1 MNNFKDIKFPITSQY
16 SSDSEHIPLEFY
28 EDAIPKAKTMDMV
41 LGYFSSNAIKT
52 LCLGF
57 SEFIYLGGSLRIVT
71 NHQLTEE
78 DKNNLLTDVEVKNE
92 NRIID
97 IFQDL
102 KLLKEEL
109 GPFGQH
115 FFDCLKYLMK
125 QNRLVILPVM
135 HKPNAMAHY
144 KKIILFDGENYLY
157 VSGSA
162 NFTSA
167 GIIKNGESFIVDKS
181 WGGETEKQ
189 RIEQER
195 KNFELIFEKKHTSY
209 DYLNPEDVKGIIRHI
224 GNDLTELELLE
235 KAAKMINHFSH
246 SAKIKKVIDR
256 REIEFNTLLEEIET
270 KPRFPFPVE
279 RHIQKDAYA
288 AWIENDRK
296 GIFAMATGSGKT
308 VTALNCVLK
317 RYFDDGYYKTIITV
331 PTQALAIQWEQE
343 VKSFHFQNIIST
355 HTEKNWKDILR
366 RYSTRSIFDQ
376 NKNIIIITTYAT
388 FNRNEIQT
396 FINSTKGIDS
406 FIYIADEAHNTGSP
420 ISLKKLPRKINQRIG
435 LSATPERIYDE
446 SGSGEMYQFFDS
458 YPPSYSYRYTMKQAI
473 DDNILCHYN
482 YHPIF
487 VELTEI
493 EMAEYKKITDKL
505 RRYLDSETGGY
516 KKEAEMLLLQRKRI
530 VHKAENKKAALTTL
544 LDSFHINHKLN
555 FTFVFVPEGYEPDY
569 SESDSHSIDEDDMH
583 IIDEYAEIF
592 KFRKYKY
599 YKFIGGIEDTQLV
612 LKNFAE
618 GHIDVLLAMKCLDEG
633 VDIPRTQNAIFCSS
647 TGNPRQFVQRRGRVL
662 RRSEGKDKAQ
672 IWDLIVIPP
681 NIYGEINSIERNL
694 FTSEVKRI
702 VNFASLADNQVDIL
716 YGELNDLCEHLN
728 INLFDILEK
737 ENEQYK

>member
-1 MNNFKDIKFPITSQY
+1 MKNFKDIKFPITSQY

-78 DKNNLLTDVEVKNE
+78 DKINLLTDVEVNNE

-195 KNFELIFEKKHTSY
+195 KNFELIFDKKHTSY
-209 DYLNPEDVKGIIRHI
+209 DYLNPEDVKGIIQHI

-246 SAKIKKVIDR
+246 SVKIKKVIDR
-256 REIEFNTLLEEIET
+256 REIEFNILLEKNES
-270 KPRFPFPVE
+270 KPSFPYPKE
-279 RHIQKDAYA
+279 RTIQKEAYKT
-288 AWIENDRK
+288 WLDNDRK

-308 VTALNCVLK
+308 ITALNCVLK
-317 RYFDDGYYKTIITV
+317 RYEKDGFYKAIIVV
-331 PTQALAIQWEQE
+331 PTQALALQWEKE
-343 VKSFHFQNIIST
+343 VKAFKFQNITSS
-355 HTEKNWKDILR
+355 HTNKDWKNSIN
-366 RYSTRSIFDQ
+366 RYTTRSIFNQKKDL
-376 NKNIIIITTYAT
+376 ILITTYAT
-388 FNRNEIQT
+388 FNRKDIQS
-396 FINSTKGIDS
+396 FLRDTKGVES
-406 FIYIADEAHNTGSP
+406 FIYIADEAHNIGSKNT
-420 ISLKKLPRKINQRIG
+420 LKYLPEKIEQRIG

-446 SGSGEMYQFFDS
+446 LGSEKLYEFFNS
-458 YPPSYSYRYTMKQAI
+458 RPPEYTFRYTMKQAI
-473 DDNILCHYN
+473 DDEILCHYD
-482 YHPIF
+482 YFPCF
-487 VELTEI
+487 VKLTTY
-493 EMAEYKKITDKL
+493 EMQEYKDITNQL
-505 RRYLDSETGGY
+505 RIHIDSQTGKY
-516 KKEAEMLLLQRKRI
+516 KKEAEMLLLKRKRV
-530 VHKAENKKAALTTL
+530 VHKAENKKTVILNL
-544 LDSFHINHKLN
+544 LQELKNKKKLDY
-555 FTFVFVPEGYEPDY
+555 TFVFVPEGYEPDY
-569 SESDSHSIDEDDMH
+569 KQNESYEIQEEDIH
-583 IIDEYAEIF
+583 IIDEYAEMF
-592 KFRKYKY
+592 KAQGYSYHKYL
-599 YKFIGGIEDTQLV
+599 GGLEDAEKV
-612 LKNFAE
+612 LSDFAN
-618 GHIDVLLAMKCLDEG
+618 GDIQILLSMKCLDEG
-633 VDIPRTQNAIFCSS
+633 VDIPRAEHAIFCSS

-662 RRSEGKDKAQ
+662 RKSEGKEKAT
-672 IWDLIVIPP
+672 IWDLIVMPP
-681 NIYGEINSIERNL
+681 DAEGEAVAIERNM
-694 FTSEVKRI
+694 FISEVKRV
-702 VNFASLADNQVDIL
+702 VNFAALADNQVDIL
-716 YGELNDLCEHLN
+716 YGELKSICERLG
-728 INLFDILEK
+728 INLFDMIEK
-737 ENEQYK
+737 ENEQY